1 MTHTAKLRG
10 AFSTFGVAVIAAT
23 IVGAAGECG
32 AAMIFIV
39 TDHQDREAGYAA
51 FLEDHGFTAGV
62 SESGEFRG
70 SLSPDQRSTLES
82 YDLLIVSRNTGSGD
96 YNYPG
101 DWNTLDVPILL
112 HAPHIVRGSIWDWQP
127 DSEVRWREADA
138 FGLGRVR
145 EDGNPDFLPEDVMD
159 HPIFSGIEF
168 ATVESDQTG
177 PREGIILAEPGHE
190 TRGTRDNTGSGGGS
204 NGIWLLSELEY
215 ETAMLIDFTDAI
227 GDPFYGNSSQTI
239 HDRRVFFSFTDSYS
253 DFADI
258 PLTPQGERLLLN
270 AVNFTIPEPGAWL
283 MLLAAA
289 ACGLLAR
296 RRK

>member
-10 AFSTFGVAVIAAT
+10 AFSSLVVALVAAT
-23 IVGAAGECG
+23 IVGAPGECG

-39 TDHQDREAGYAA
+39 TDNHGAETGYAT
-51 FLEDHGFTAGV
+51 FLENHGYTVDV
-62 SESGEFRG
+62 SESREFRG

-112 HAPHIVRGSIWDWQP
+112 HAAHIVRGNRWKWQP
-127 DSEVRWREADA
+127 DSEVRTRGADA

-168 ATVESDQTG
+168 TTVQSDQTG
-177 PREGIILAEPGHE
+177 ERE
-190 TRGTRDNTGSGGGS
+190 S
-204 NGIWLLSELEY
+204 
-215 ETAMLIDFTDAI
+215 
-227 GDPFYGNSSQTI
+227 
-239 HDRRVFFSFTDSYS
+239 
-253 DFADI
+253 
-258 PLTPQGERLLLN
+258 
-270 AVNFTIPEPGAWL
+270 
-283 MLLAAA
+283 
-289 ACGLLAR
+289 
-296 RRK
+296 